1 MGIAAVYYHFIDMI
15 TRGQWKD
22 TKVKNLFVV
31 TVQNTVQVPIKI
43 TFPSQPLRRQRDTNN
58 QHVQIQGTDSLA
70 IVRLGRGTFSEKD
83 QRRPGILKCYLP
95 DVSCKRVRTL
105 SYLILANCF
114 PCSVRLH

>member
-22 TKVKNLFVV
+22 TEVKNLFVV

-58 QHVQIQGTDSLA
+58 QRADSGDRFPGNSQVGEGN
-70 IVRLGRGTFSEKD
+70 IFRK
-83 QRRPGILKCYLP
+83 RPEETWDFEVLF
-95 DVSCKRVRTL
+95 T
-105 SYLILANCF
+105 
-114 PCSVRLH
+114 